1 MGWVLNIARILAGV
15 VLVAAA
21 QGKHRQA
28 LAKNVS
34 DIEGYR
40 LVPRPVAVAVAATLP
55 AAELVLGAAL
65 ILGMWPR
72 LVSWI
77 GAAWYLML
85 AAVVAQAVVRR
96 LANECGCF
104 GALRQSTVNWVLV
117 VSNLAI
123 AVLLAGAAA
132 WPGDPRLALAG
143 NDFSLVA
150 STPLVLIAA
159 WWIGQSVAEAHRTLG
174 AKPTDAQHEMSA
186 LG

>member
-1 MGWVLNIARILAGV
+1 MGWVLNVARILAGV
-15 VLVAAA
+15 VLVVAAR
-21 QGKHRQA
+21 GKHQQT
-28 LAKNVS
+28 LVEKIS

-40 LVPRPVAVAVAATLP
+40 LVPRPVAFAAAITLP

-65 ILGMWPR
+65 VLGMWPK

-77 GAAWYLML
+77 GAAWYLIL

-117 VSNLAI
+117 GRNFAI

-159 WWIGQSVAEAHRTLG
+159 WWIGQSVAEARRTLG
-174 AKPTDAQHEMSA
+174 PKPTGAQHEMSA